1 MKGGREGGMEQV
13 GLVGA
18 ACLRMTIVGHDVVIG
33 LDGWRGACG
42 TKVTKH
48 YNTGTFRDPVPER
61 GV

>member
-1 MKGGREGGMEQV
+1 M
-13 GLVGA
+13 GA